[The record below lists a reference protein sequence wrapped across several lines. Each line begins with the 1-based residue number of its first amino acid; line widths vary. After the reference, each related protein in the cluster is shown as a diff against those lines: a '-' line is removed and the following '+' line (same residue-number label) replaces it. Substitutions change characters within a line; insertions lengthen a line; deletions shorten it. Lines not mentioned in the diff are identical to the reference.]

1 MNLVDI
7 VILVILGIF
16 LLKGVLRGL
25 LKEVCSLLGL
35 VCGGLLAFYLHLPL
49 AQWLEGLFHW
59 PSQLCVTLAFLIVFI
74 STILIFGA
82 LGYVLNRFVKL
93 PLLGGVNRLTGAIF
107 GFLQGVILLALI
119 LFALHSTS
127 LPDDVRQQ
135 LRGSELSPPFAQ
147 LGEEIFSVSRELAE
161 R

>member
-49 AQWLEGLFHW
+49 AQWIMGMFHW
-59 PSQLCVTLAFLIVFI
+59 PSQLCVTLAFLIIFI
-74 STILIFGA
+74 STLLIFGA
-82 LGYVLNRFVKL
+82 LGYVLNRFLKL
-93 PLLGGVNRLTGAIF
+93 VLLGGLNRLAGAIF
-107 GFLQGVILLALI
+107 GFLQGVLVLALI
-119 LFALHSTS
+119 IFALHSAVVPKS
-127 LPDDVRQQ
+127 VLKEISA
-135 LRGSELSPPFAQ
+135 SELAPPFAK
-147 LGEEIFSVSRELAE
+147 LGKVIFSTSRDLAL